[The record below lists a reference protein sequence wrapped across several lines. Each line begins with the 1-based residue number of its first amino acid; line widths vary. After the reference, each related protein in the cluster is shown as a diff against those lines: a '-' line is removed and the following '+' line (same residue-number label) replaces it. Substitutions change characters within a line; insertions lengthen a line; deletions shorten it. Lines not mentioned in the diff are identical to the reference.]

1 MVCQVIVDCW
11 PETFRQGI
19 CWVQANL
26 WGYETLLKFS
36 DVSGKS
42 GTLCMS
48 FSRHWKN
55 YIYFQPTK
63 LFQELLENF
72 YIVYLISIYIL
83 VLQTAVLLVYLVF
96 IKTDLPEGELKKRDL
111 K

>member
-1 MVCQVIVDCW
+1 
-11 PETFRQGI
+11 
-19 CWVQANL
+19 
-26 WGYETLLKFS
+26 
-36 DVSGKS
+36 
-42 GTLCMS
+42 MS